1 MKRYIKPFEILQ
13 PDKIPEKVDDLDEI
27 VDVKVSK
34 LQLIRINRLL
44 QNYNKHQEEAR
55 KKIKVEIKRMI
66 ISLIAISLAAVG
78 GLSAIILHLKNSS
91 CKTKC
96 CSCLFQEKQKHQHHN
111 RKENDNDDC
120 PTN

>member
-44 QNYNKHQEEAR
+44 QNYNKHQEVR

-91 CKTKC
+91 CKTKF
-96 CSCLFQEKQKHQHHN
+96 CSCLFQEQHDDYHHHK
-111 RKENDNDDC
+111 RKDNNNAC
-120 PTN
+120 PTT